1 MKDTSISLPHTVV
14 CMTTCWYSL
23 SENSSYTLSKLSP
36 HTAPV
41 LYPPPSPPPWKNAVY
56 LSCDSPNTSRRFVLG
71 ASNACVVGEN
81 PTCSVPA

>member
-41 LYPPPSPPPWKNAVY
+41 LYPPPLPPPLEECGLPFMRFAEH
-56 LSCDSPNTSRRFVLG
+56 LSALRAWCKQCLRG
-71 ASNACVVGEN
+71 W
-81 PTCSVPA
+81 